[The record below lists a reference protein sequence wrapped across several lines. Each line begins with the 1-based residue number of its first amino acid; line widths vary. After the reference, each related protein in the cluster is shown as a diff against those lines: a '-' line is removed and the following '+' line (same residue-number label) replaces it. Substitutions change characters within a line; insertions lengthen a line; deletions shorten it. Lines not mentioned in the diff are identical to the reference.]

1 MDGFFRRT
9 DGNGADIFLE
19 VQGYDDTEI
28 YWRLFQEIFT
38 HYAQTG
44 SRKPFSAIILFIDEK
59 YDPDNCPIT
68 DFKPP
73 NRLIRLY
80 LPDCLKVRLPC

>member
-1 MDGFFRRT
+1 MDGIGT
-9 DGNGADIFLE
+9 DIFLE
-19 VQGYDDTEI
+19 VQGYDDDEI

-80 LPDCLKVRLPC
+80 LPDALKLWKIRQARLRC